1 MRSSRAHPP
10 SAVRRWFAAALGSAA
25 LLATAVAVCAAPPAP
40 TANPYGVMVGGSGLT
55 LKSRIEVARKLGVAY
70 VRPWDLTL
78 SEWGGFH
85 KDLEAFQAEGFGIV
99 ITIRNTGDRGGPDT
113 SPSKPPLDLAN
124 YQRRLGEVL
133 DKYRPALIAIE
144 DEESSPARFAGT
156 PEQYAAMLAAA
167 CEAAHARGVRCTN
180 GGIPAK
186 LLALLVTEHYRSQD
200 KDQLADDFFDRA
212 LSESE
217 RGAIRGPGGKEKAA
231 KAIEKGK
238 QLLGG
243 YAKARA
249 DYVNVH
255 WDEPDAGAFEEAI
268 AYARAATGLPVV
280 TNALATTSSDDDDVT
295 ELLAVTRDAGMP
307 FVVWSSLDRGDR
319 RALQNPDGALRS
331 SGRAFARFVRE
342 GR

>member
-1 MRSSRAHPP
+1 MTRTNRRAAAFS
-10 SAVRRWFAAALGSAA
+10 SAVLLGLAAI
-25 LLATAVAVCAAPPAP
+25 VCAYSVALAAP
-40 TANPYGVMVGGSGLT
+40 ANPFGVMVGGSGLT
-55 LKSRIEVARKLGVAY
+55 LKSRIEVAHRLGVAY

-124 YQRRLGEVL
+124 YARRLAEVL
-133 DKYRPALIAIE
+133 DKYKPALIAIE
-144 DEESSPARFAGT
+144 DEESSPAHFAGT
-156 PEQYAAMLAAA
+156 PEQYAAMLATA

-186 LLALLVTEHYRSQD
+186 ALALLVTDHYRAQD

-217 RGAIRGPGGKEKAA
+217 RGEIRGPGGKEKTARS
-231 KAIEKGK
+231 IEKGK
-238 QLLGG
+238 ALLGS

-255 WDEPDAGAFEEAI
+255 WDEPDARAFEEAV
-268 AYARAATGLPVV
+268 AYVRAATGLPVV

-295 ELLAVTRDAGMP
+295 ELLAVTQKVGMP

-319 RALQNPDGALRS
+319 RALQNPDGALRAG
-331 SGRAFARFVRE
+331 GRAFARFVRE
-342 GR
+342 GK

>member
-1 MRSSRAHPP
+1 MLAMLGLVAI
-10 SAVRRWFAAALGSAA
+10 AVFVAAGAAPAAAP
-25 LLATAVAVCAAPPAP
+25 AAPPAP
-40 TANPYGVMVGGSGLT
+40 APNPYGVMVGGSGLT
-55 LKSRIEVARKLGVAY
+55 LKSRIEVARKLGVAF

-85 KDLEAFQAEGFGIV
+85 KDLEAFQAEGFGIA

-124 YQRRLGEVL
+124 YARRLGEVL
-133 DKYRPALIAIE
+133 DKYKPALIAIE
-144 DEESSPARFAGT
+144 DEEASPAHFAGT
-156 PEQYAAMLAAA
+156 PEQYVAMLATA
-167 CEAAHARGVRCTN
+167 CETAHARGVRCTN

-186 LLALLVTEHYRSQD
+186 LLALLVTEHYRAAD
-200 KDQLADDFFDRA
+200 KDQLADDFFRRA

-217 RGAIRGPGGKEKAA
+217 RGEIRGPGGKQKTA

-238 QLLGG
+238 ALLGG

-255 WDEPDAGAFEEAI
+255 WDEPEAKAFAEAV

-280 TNALATTSSDDDDVT
+280 TNGLASTSSDDDDVSA
-295 ELLAVTRDAGMP
+295 LLAVTRDAGMP
-307 FVVWSSLDRGDR
+307 LVVWSSLDRGDR

-331 SGRAFARFVRE
+331 TGRAFARFVRE
-342 GR
+342 GK

>member
-1 MRSSRAHPP
+1 MLGLVAI
-10 SAVRRWFAAALGSAA
+10 AVLVAAG
-25 LLATAVAVCAAPPAP
+25 TAPAAPPAAAP
-40 TANPYGVMVGGSGLT
+40 TPAPNPYGVMVGGSGLT
-55 LKSRIEVARKLGVAY
+55 LKSRLEVARKLGVAF

-85 KDLEAFQAEGFGIV
+85 KDIEAFQAEGFGIV

-133 DKYRPALIAIE
+133 DKYQPSLIAIE
-144 DEESSPARFAGT
+144 DEESSATRFAGT

-167 CEAAHARGVRCTN
+167 CETAHTRGVRCTN

-186 LLALLVTEHYRSQD
+186 VLALLVTEHYRAQD
-200 KDQLADDFFDRA
+200 KDDLADDFFDRA

-217 RGAIRGPGGKEKAA
+217 RGAIRGPGGKEKTAR
-231 KAIEKGK
+231 AIDKGK
-238 QLLGG
+238 QYLAG
-243 YAKARA
+243 YSKARA

-255 WDEPDAGAFEEAI
+255 WDEPDASALEEAI
-268 AYARAATGLPVV
+268 AYVRAATGLPVV
-280 TNALATTSSDDDDVT
+280 TNALATSSSDDDDVAA
-295 ELLAVTRDAGMP
+295 LLAATRKAGMSL
-307 FVVWSSLDRGDR
+307 VVWASVDRGDR

-331 SGRAFARFVRE
+331 TGRAFARFVRE
-342 GR
+342 GK